1 MTLLGPASAGF
12 GAEDRVGAL
21 TFLRQKLVDRGLT
34 INDNKYQF
42 LATSEEARAL
52 IPEQYARYQPF
63 INITD
68 PVTGLET
75 KAYGI
80 EVCNIP
86 IGDPQFVASRLQVK
100 FQQKC
105 SAIKK
110 SSDALSSV
118 DRHAAFQ
125 ALQFSYQARFDY
137 WFSTLPLNLTRP
149 HDSVIQA
156 CLDGILGGIC
166 GLDPFSAPACS
177 LDQAF
182 VSDRMYLK
190 CRHGGL
196 GIRPMAGRASLL
208 NGLNDSCHR

>member
-1 MTLLGPASAGF
+1 M
-12 GAEDRVGAL
+12 
-21 TFLRQKLVDRGLT
+21 
-34 INDNKYQF
+34 
-42 LATSEEARAL
+42 
-52 IPEQYARYQPF
+52 IPEKYARYQPC
-63 INITD
+63 INTTD
-68 PVTGLET
+68 PVTGLEI

-80 EVCNIP
+80 EVCNVP
-86 IGDPQFVASRLQVK
+86 IGDTQFVASRLQAK

-118 DRHAAFQ
+118 DRHAAYQ
-125 ALQFSYQARFDY
+125 ALLFSYQARFDY
-137 WFSTLPLNLTRP
+137 WFSTIPLNLTRP

-166 GLDPFSAPACS
+166 GLDPFSAPAGC
-177 LDQAF
+177 LDPAF
-182 VSDRMYLK
+182 VSDRINLK

-208 NGLNDSCHR
+208 NGLNCSLPQMIDRVGDND